1 MPLVLSTSTPV
12 SGCDLYN
19 YDNLDT
25 ADTTPDLI
33 LASGTA
39 PVVGSIQV
47 VGTFGGAS
55 VALQGSNDGTNWAAI
70 NDRSGTAIAITA
82 AGASEFSTSFVYLRP
97 LATGGTGDDLDV
109 FIALRG

>member
-1 MPLVLSTSTPV
+1 MALVFSASAPV
-12 SGCDLYN
+12 SGCDLYT

-25 ADTTPDLI
+25 ADTAPTTI
-33 LASGTA
+33 LSSGTA

-47 VGTFGGAS
+47 IGTFGGAS
-55 VALQGSNDGTNWAAI
+55 VALQGSNDGTNWVGLG
-70 NDRSGTAIAITA
+70 DRAGTAIAITA
-82 AGASEFSTSFVYLRP
+82 AGGSEFSTSFVYLRP

>member
-1 MPLVLSTSTPV
+1 MALVLSTSRPV
-12 SGCDLYN
+12 SGCDLFT

-25 ADTTPDLI
+25 ADTAPGTVLS
-33 LASGTA
+33 SGTA
-39 PVVGSIQV
+39 PAIGSIQV

-55 VALQGSNDGTNWAAI
+55 VALQGSNDGTNWVGLS
-70 NDRSGTAIAITA
+70 DRAGTAIAITA
-82 AGASEFSTSFVYLRP
+82 AGGSEFSTSYVYLRP

>member
-1 MPLVLSTSTPV
+1 MALTLNTSHPV
-12 SGCDLYN
+12 SGCDLFT

-25 ADTTPDLI
+25 ADTAPGSV
-33 LASGTA
+33 LAAGTS

-55 VALQGSNDGTNWAAI
+55 VALQGSNDGTNWVALS
-70 NDRSGTAIAITA
+70 DRAGNTIGVATSG
-82 AGASEFSTSFVYLRP
+82 GAEFSTSFVYLRP